1 MTATNSLL
9 LVNGLKQH
17 PVSPAP
23 SSPRRDFM
31 PPADIPPIPQRSR
44 DGHPR
49 ERTMPWMHES
59 PVLRNGTSVP
69 SQAQIAKAEARS
81 PRSETFP
88 SSTSKKN
95 DPALPASHPEDGV
108 DYKSS
113 RGSSESSN
121 GGDSYETDITP
132 LSTLPT
138 SSFTMYSN
146 RSKAFE
152 AIHEDFDLG
161 TAHDEDNQIEMLEK
175 VSELIFSPLHLQ
187 AIFKDPSALLK
198 FTSFLSTVRPQ
209 SIPTLIYYLDAT
221 KALKAIRYANSIA
234 KSLESL
240 SSPELSAITTDTLN
254 GELEAKAQRAF
265 DLLVEKDLPAYTAH
279 LYIQVVKASMMKPV
293 AQGPQSSEASE
304 GFAEVF
310 CLTDPSRPD
319 NPIVFASEAF
329 HQMTQYSMNY
339 IIGRNCRFLQG
350 PKTNP
355 VSLDRIR
362 DAVAENKEHCEVIL
376 NYRRDGSPFLNLLM
390 HAPLYDR
397 SGKLRYFMGAQI
409 DVSNVIDEC
418 SELELLQRIIIQNE
432 GSREQPRKDVD
443 DGKTEFQQFI
453 ETLDMDELKDVRTW
467 EDRMLHESATDDGAS
482 NMKKPRR
489 PGLPRNHHS
498 EILKNGLPMEQT
510 IGASIGLY
518 NNYMLVRPFPSLRI
532 LFTSPSLDLPGMVQ
546 APIMDK
552 LGGSAR
558 VRHELSQALEDGR
571 EVTAKVRWK
580 ANEHEESQ
588 DRWIFFTPLI
598 GKKGEIGVWMAILE
612 DDIPD
617 AMERVQQTK
626 STRRNFGTTSPIPE
640 EHDLE
645 EPIGNE
651 MVPAHQ
657 NIPVPGPRDQ
667 LARTGSTASAVSTT
681 SPRSPSLEF
690 DRKSKAPS
698 ISGMTIDTI
707 LSEGDGEFVTL
718 EERLRRKRERDMHMM
733 LENPG
738 IPLRKTYKSL
748 SPDTFINTD

>member
-1 MTATNSLL
+1 MTSTNSLL
-9 LVNGLKQH
+9 LVNGLQQH
-17 PVSPAP
+17 PVSPSP
-23 SSPRRDFM
+23 SSPRQEFM
-31 PPADIPPIPQRSR
+31 PGAEVPPIPQRR
-44 DGHPR
+44 DGYQR

-59 PVLRNGTSVP
+59 PSLRNGTTVP
-69 SQAQIAKAEARS
+69 AHAPFGKVEARS

-88 SSTSKKN
+88 PRASSKHDTQLQ
-95 DPALPASHPEDGV
+95 PAQPDDGL

-113 RGSSESSN
+113 RDSSESSN
-121 GGDSYETDITP
+121 GGDSYETNITP
-132 LSTLPT
+132 MSTMPA
-138 SSFTMYSN
+138 SSSAMYPN
-146 RSKAFE
+146 RGNTFE
-152 AIHEDFDLG
+152 ALHEDFDLG
-161 TAHDEDNQIEMLEK
+161 TSHDEDNQMEMLEK
-175 VSELIFSPLHLQ
+175 VSELIFSPIHLQ
-187 AIFKDPSALLK
+187 AIFKDPSSLLK
-198 FTSFLSTVRPQ
+198 FTSFLSTTRPQ

-234 KSLESL
+234 KSLEPTSNR
-240 SSPELSAITTDTLN
+240 ELPAITTDTAN
-254 GELEAKAQRAF
+254 AELEATAGRAF
-265 DLLVEKDLPAYTAH
+265 DLLVENDLPAYTAH

-293 AQGPQSSEASE
+293 AQGPQQTEASE

-310 CLTDPSRPD
+310 CLTDPSRLD

-350 PKTNP
+350 PKTNQ
-355 VSLDRIR
+355 VSLNRIR
-362 DAVAENKEHCEVIL
+362 DAVTENKEHCEFS
-376 NYRRDGSPFLNLLM
+376 RRDGSPFLNLLM

-409 DVSNVIDEC
+409 DVSNVIDE
-418 SELELLQRIIIQNE
+418 SPELEILQRIMIQNE
-432 GSREQPRKDVD
+432 GSAGSREPRKDVD
-443 DGKTEFQQFI
+443 EGKTEFQQFI

-467 EDRMLHESATDDGAS
+467 EDRMLQESASDDGAS
-482 NMKKPRR
+482 NIKRPRR

-498 EILKNGLPMEQT
+498 EILKNGLPVEQNV
-510 IGASIGLY
+510 GASIGMY
-518 NNYMLVRPFPSLRI
+518 HNYMLVRPFPSLRI

-558 VRHELSQALEDGR
+558 VRNELSQALEDGR

-580 ANEHEESQ
+580 TNEHEESQ

-626 STRRNFGTTSPIPE
+626 SVKRNFGTTSPIPE
-640 EHDLE
+640 EYDVE
-645 EPIGNE
+645 EPRGNE
-651 MVPAHQ
+651 MVPLHQ
-657 NIPVPGPRDQ
+657 TVQVPIHREQ
-667 LARTGSTASAVSTT
+667 LARAGSAASAVSTT

-707 LSEGDGEFVTL
+707 LSDGDGEFLTL
-718 EERLRRKRERDMHMM
+718 DERLRRKRERDMHMM

-738 IPLRKTYKSL
+738 IPIRKTYKSL
-748 SPDTFINTD
+748 SPDTFINAD

>member
-1 MTATNSLL
+1 MTSTNSLL
-9 LVNGLKQH
+9 LVNGLQQH
-17 PVSPAP
+17 PVSPSP
-23 SSPRRDFM
+23 TSSRPEFM
-31 PPADIPPIPQRSR
+31 QGADVPPIPQRR
-44 DGHPR
+44 DGYQR

-59 PVLRNGTSVP
+59 PLLRNGTAVP
-69 SQAQIAKAEARS
+69 PHALFGKVGARS

-88 SSTSKKN
+88 SRTSSKH
-95 DPALPASHPEDGV
+95 DTTLPATQPDDGF
-108 DYKSS
+108 DHKSS
-113 RGSSESSN
+113 RDSSESSN
-121 GGDSYETDITP
+121 GGDSYETNITP
-132 LSTLPT
+132 MSTLPA
-138 SSFTMYSN
+138 SSSAIYSN
-146 RSKAFE
+146 KGKTFE
-152 AIHEDFDLG
+152 ALHEDFDLG
-161 TAHDEDNQIEMLEK
+161 TSPDEDNQMEMLEK
-175 VSELIFSPLHLQ
+175 VSELIFSPIHLQ
-187 AIFKDPSALLK
+187 AIFKDPSSLLK
-198 FTSFLSTVRPQ
+198 FTSFLSTSRPQ

-234 KSLESL
+234 KSLEPMSTQ
-240 SSPELSAITTDTLN
+240 ELSAITTETVN
-254 GELEAKAQRAF
+254 AELEAKARRAF

-293 AQGPQSSEASE
+293 AQGPQPTEASE

-350 PKTNP
+350 PKTNAA
-355 VSLDRIR
+355 SLERIR
-362 DAVAENKEHCEVIL
+362 DAVEGNKEHCESS
-376 NYRRDGSPFLNLLM
+376 RRDGSPFLNLLM

-409 DVSNVIDEC
+409 DVSNVIDE
-418 SELELLQRIIIQNE
+418 SPELEILQRIMIQTE
-432 GSREQPRKDVD
+432 GLAGSRELRKDID
-443 DGKTEFQQFI
+443 DGKNEFQQFI

-467 EDRMLHESATDDGAS
+467 EDRMLQESATDDSAS
-482 NMKKPRR
+482 NNKKPRR

-498 EILKNGLPMEQT
+498 EILKNGLPIEHN
-510 IGASIGLY
+510 IGASIGMY

-580 ANEHEESQ
+580 TNEQEESQ

-626 STRRNFGTTSPIPE
+626 SIRRNFGTTSPIPE
-640 EHDLE
+640 EHDAA
-645 EPIGNE
+645 EPTGNE
-651 MVPAHQ
+651 MVPSHQ
-657 NIPVPGPRDQ
+657 TTHIPVQREQ
-667 LARTGSTASAVSTT
+667 LARAGSTASAVST

-707 LSEGDGEFVTL
+707 LSDGDGEFLTL
-718 EERLRRKRERDMHMM
+718 DERLRRKRERDMHMM

-738 IPLRKTYKSL
+738 IPTRKTYKSL
-748 SPDTFINTD
+748 SPDTFINAE